1 MNRLGKDMWTV
12 VSSAMVLFSA
22 NDCQERY
29 NHLDHERNSIIE
41 GNSNTLASSA
51 DANAQKSKSKE
62 VLESPRECTAETP
75 RVSKS
80 EEVGGRWVSSPWKSS
95 GSSKSSTGLSTT
107 SAKQAQGAEQ
117 AQQETP
123 GSWKGGGGGGGGEG
137 EGEGEGAGGVK
148 REGSFTS
155 NNWLKSQLIHV
166 KQVAEEKFFA
176 AHQRHASPHA
186 TSHEN
191 RRDAA
196 TGQAEHVASPP
207 GGAAG
212 DVTPAASAAEE
223 KERVPFLKIPLYI
236 DLMW

>member
-51 DANAQKSKSKE
+51 DANAQKSKSRE
-62 VLESPRECTAETP
+62 VLESPIECTAETP

-80 EEVGGRWVSSPWKSS
+80 EEVGGRWI
-95 GSSKSSTGLSTT
+95 SSKSYTGSSTT
-107 SAKQAQGAEQ
+107 SAKQARGAEQ

-137 EGEGEGAGGVK
+137 EGEGEGEGGVK
-148 REGSFTS
+148 CEGSFTS

>member
-1 MNRLGKDMWTV
+1 MYRLGKDMWTV

-29 NHLDHERNSIIE
+29 NHLDHERNSITE
-41 GNSNTLASSA
+41 GNSNTLAASA
-51 DANAQKSKSKE
+51 DANAQKSTSRE

-80 EEVGGRWVSSPWKSS
+80 EEVGGRWI
-95 GSSKSSTGLSTT
+95 SSKSYTGLSTT
-107 SAKQAQGAEQ
+107 SAKQARGAEQ
-117 AQQETP
+117 AQQVTP
-123 GSWKGGGGGGGGEG
+123 GSWKGGGGRGGGGGGE
-137 EGEGEGAGGVK
+137 EEEEEEEEGVK
-148 REGSFTS
+148 REGYFTS

-166 KQVAEEKFFA
+166 KQLAEEKFTA
-176 AHQRHASPHA
+176 ARQRHASPNA
-186 TSHEN
+186 TSHEI

-196 TGQAEHVASPP
+196 TGQAEHVASPL

-212 DVTPAASAAEE
+212 DAPPAASAAEE

-236 DLMW
+236 DFMG